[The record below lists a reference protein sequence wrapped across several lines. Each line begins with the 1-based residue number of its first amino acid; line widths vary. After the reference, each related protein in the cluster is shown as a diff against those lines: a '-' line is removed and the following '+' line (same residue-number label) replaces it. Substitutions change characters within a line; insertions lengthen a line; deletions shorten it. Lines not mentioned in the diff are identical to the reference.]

1 MVSANLKSYHI
12 PQLEAGQR
20 PGSDAIFNSH
30 STNDILAALEA
41 WNSTRVLLVHSKS
54 LAATSSHI
62 DELKTALGTRLITIK
77 GNVGAHSPYADI
89 IDVAHKITSN
99 QIDCV
104 VCVGSG
110 SYSDACKA
118 ARLMSATLPVG
129 FGEADM
135 EALVDAAVGVTPE
148 SVLRKAEGVKLILVP
163 TSLSAGEWN
172 YAASCTN
179 SNGKKQHFAL
189 KDGCAA
195 DLVLMDPWL
204 ARTTPETLWLSS
216 GVRAIDHCVEMLC
229 HAKIVDHPD
238 AQEWCERALKDLI
251 KGLLQYKE
259 GLSVNQATD
268 DDSLQVEGISKCQAG
283 SRMAL
288 MAFMIYKI
296 PMGPSHAIGHQL
308 GSVAGVMHGVTSCIM
323 LPPVLRYTKARNPE
337 PQNKIVQAFN
347 DTLGWQETQ
356 AADCVAQLVKRLGL
370 PNTLSAVG
378 VTRQDQIEKIV
389 GMTMTD
395 ILVSFGKVLDR
406 EEIAEIVYSA
416 R

>member
-1 MVSANLKSYHI
+1 MTSTNLKPYHVS
-12 PQLEAGQR
+12 QLEADQR
-20 PGSDAIFNSH
+20 PGSDAIFNSR
-30 STNDILAALEA
+30 STNDILAAVQS
-41 WNSTRVLLVHSKS
+41 WNSTRVLLVYSKS

-62 DELKTALGTRLITIK
+62 NELKTSLGVRLIATK
-77 GNVGAHSPYADI
+77 GSVGSHSPYADI
-89 IDVAHKITSN
+89 IDIAHKITAYH
-99 QIDCV
+99 IDCV

-110 SYSDACKA
+110 SYSDACKT

-135 EALVDAAVGVTPE
+135 EALVDAMVGVTPE
-148 SVLRKAEGVKLILVP
+148 GVLKKAEGVRLILVP

-179 SNGKKQHFAL
+179 SKGKKQHFAL

-229 HAKIVDHPD
+229 NANIVDHLD

-251 KGLLQYKE
+251 KGLLEYKE
-259 GLSVNQATD
+259 GPKVGQEGGD
-268 DDSLQVEGISKCQAG
+268 DLRVEGISRCQAG

-288 MAFMIYKI
+288 MGFMIYKI
-296 PMGPSHAIGHQL
+296 GMGPSHAIGHQL
-308 GSVAGVMHGVTSCIM
+308 GSVAGVMHGITSCVM
-323 LPPVLRYTKARNPE
+323 LPPVLRYTKERNPE
-337 PQNKIVQAFN
+337 PQNKIVQTFN
-347 DTLGWQETQ
+347 TILGWQETE
-356 AADCVAQLVKRLGL
+356 AADCVVRLVKLLGL
-370 PNTLSAVG
+370 PYTLSTVG
-378 VTRQDQIEKIV
+378 VTRQDQIEKIID
-389 GMTMTD
+389 MTMTD
-395 ILVSFGKVLDR
+395 ILVSFGKTLDR
-406 EEIAEIVYSA
+406 AEIAEIVYSA